1 MTKSIIEIL
10 IDYSGSMGYMKG
22 TKYENKSLIDGKT
35 RFYLAKQMIQKHI
48 FPTIDYV
55 EKIVIRLFR
64 KTTNEIEIKRIY
76 EGEFNFDKLCS
87 LISEISNPPDGGT
100 PCLLYTSPSPRD

>member
-35 RFYLAKQMIQKHI
+35 RFYLAK
-48 FPTIDYV
+48 
-55 EKIVIRLFR
+55 
-64 KTTNEIEIKRIY
+64 
-76 EGEFNFDKLCS
+76 
-87 LISEISNPPDGGT
+87 
-100 PCLLYTSPSPRD
+100 